1 MKPLFSE
8 EYYRQYWDRFMEPT
22 IGEHYMNL
30 EGDLEKEMRVYV
42 EIGLPNE
49 AVMKIKQMK
58 AEEIAKRCY
67 DAIIEDK
74 PIVQEIINKS
84 ANFGYTTQ
92 RQESNAQY
100 RFRTRFDFNCL
111 QLRDF
116 KVKYE
121 L

>member
-8 EYYRQYWDRFMEPT
+8 EYYRQYWERFMEPT

-30 EGDLEKEMRVYV
+30 DAELEKEMCVYSD
-42 EIGLPNE
+42 IGLPNE
-49 AVMKIKQMK
+49 AIMKIKKMK

-67 DAIIEDK
+67 DVIIEDK
-74 PIVQEIINKS
+74 PIVQKIIDKTVS
-84 ANFGYTTQ
+84 FGYTTQ

-116 KVKYE
+116 KTKYG